1 MVATYKQNAADLR
14 KVKVQKRRSVI
25 PKKYETFRV
34 HDHTPFVDRKTARRS
49 SVPSLPWIH
58 YRNGEHQ
65 DINLED
71 AAAYL
76 REVHPSSAHLDS
88 SRTSPSQSSLALVPH
103 SVSAPD
109 DTARNKEPLL
119 QLGDLPAMTTELRRH
134 KASSTSSMQLATQS
148 NIHCSAHI
156 SANELNRIV
165 KHIVKGIA
173 ARENLVRQLQQLFLE
188 AHGTKRSVAAVPRL
202 YRSAVEVIDLLRRAT
217 IELVEKITWWRQGH
231 QDDFKVFLWNGVNYL
246 SKISSDL
253 DFVDNDHGFVSSYGI
268 SLTHNPL
275 AIFPVQNERSV
286 EDILLNGRRTN
297 PNPFAGRLTLGMLGR
312 QVSRVRARAVQQ
324 ILRDEEKYFGQ
335 FVRTTA
341 ELEQL
346 PRASMSRNRLVKKA
360 IQETRIVPKKL
371 QDDLAS
377 GRQQQHA
384 EEEQRK
390 RLLAQVCH

>member
-1 MVATYKQNAADLR
+1 M
-14 KVKVQKRRSVI
+14 
-25 PKKYETFRV
+25 
-34 HDHTPFVDRKTARRS
+34 
-49 SVPSLPWIH
+49 
-58 YRNGEHQ
+58 
-65 DINLED
+65 
-71 AAAYL
+71 
-76 REVHPSSAHLDS
+76 
-88 SRTSPSQSSLALVPH
+88 
-103 SVSAPD
+103 
-109 DTARNKEPLL
+109 
-119 QLGDLPAMTTELRRH
+119 
-134 KASSTSSMQLATQS
+134 
-148 NIHCSAHI
+148 
-156 SANELNRIV
+156 
-165 KHIVKGIA
+165 
-173 ARENLVRQLQQLFLE
+173 
-188 AHGTKRSVAAVPRL
+188 
-202 YRSAVEVIDLLRRAT
+202 
-217 IELVEKITWWRQGH
+217 
-231 QDDFKVFLWNGVNYL
+231 NYL